1 MLGLKTSRD
10 KKKDLKK
17 TAPRREGIGQGA
29 GWSRRKERRGEMVAA
44 SKRRKKV
51 EEGEEGAQV
60 LKKAKK
66 GPVL

>member
-1 MLGLKTSRD
+1 
-10 KKKDLKK
+10 
-17 TAPRREGIGQGA
+17 
-29 GWSRRKERRGEMVAA
+29 MVAA

-60 LKKAKK
+60 VKKAKK